1 MPFYEKNQKRKPPE
15 VAALRMY
22 GVGTDTLEEAPVQ
35 ADTADLGNQK
45 VRAHASYRFTS
56 LQMCNIALYIIM
68 HYI

>member
-35 ADTADLGNQK
+35 ADTADLGTQK

-56 LQMCNIALYIIM
+56 L
-68 HYI
+68 